1 MKRDM
6 FIKRMAERY
15 NMANSDSVSNK
26 VSFTASENSVV
37 IKMGDVTM
45 VYPKGALTLH
55 ADESNTDSIEVRLN
69 ASRKNILSF
78 NYKDLLIDPTAS
90 DVNDAITK
98 LNQII

>member
-15 NMANSDSVSNK
+15 NMANNVNNK

-37 IKMGDVTM
+37 IKIGDATTM
-45 VYPKGALTLH
+45 VYPKGTLTLH
-55 ADESNTDSIEVRLN
+55 ADESNTDSIEVRLT

-78 NYKDLLIDPTAS
+78 NYKDLINPTVS
-90 DVNDAITK
+90 GVDDAITK

>member
-1 MKRDM
+1 
-6 FIKRMAERY
+6 MAERY
-15 NMANSDSVSNK
+15 NMANNVNNK

-37 IKMGDVTM
+37 IKIGDVTM
-45 VYPKGALTLH
+45 VYPKGTLSLH
-55 ADESNTDSIEVRLN
+55 ADNTDSIEVRLT

-78 NYKDLLIDPTAS
+78 NYKDLIDPTVS

>member
-6 FIKRMAERY
+6 FIKKMAERY
-15 NMANSDSVSNK
+15 NMANNVNNQ

-37 IKMGDVTM
+37 IKIGDVTM
-45 VYPKGALTLH
+45 VYPKGSLTLH
-55 ADESNTDSIEVRLN
+55 ADESKTDSIEVRLT

-78 NYKDLLIDPTAS
+78 NYKDLTNPTVS

>member
-1 MKRDM
+1 M
-6 FIKRMAERY
+6 FVKRMAERY
-15 NMANSDSVSNK
+15 NMANNVNNK

-37 IKMGDVTM
+37 IKIGDVTM
-45 VYPKGALTLH
+45 VYPKGTLTLH
-55 ADESNTDSIEVRLN
+55 ADESNTDSIEVRLI

-78 NYKDLLIDPTAS
+78 NYKDLIDPTVS

>member
-15 NMANSDSVSNK
+15 NMANSVNNK

-37 IKMGDVTM
+37 IKIGDVTM
-45 VYPKGALTLH
+45 VYPKGTLTLH
-55 ADESNTDSIEVRLN
+55 ADESNTDSIEVRLT

-78 NYKDLLIDPTAS
+78 NYKDLVDPTVS
-90 DVNDAITK
+90 GVNDAITK

>member
-1 MKRDM
+1 M

-15 NMANSDSVSNK
+15 NMANNVNNK

-37 IKMGDVTM
+37 IKIGDVTM
-45 VYPKGALTLH
+45 VYPKGTLILH
-55 ADESNTDSIEVRLN
+55 SNTDSIEIRLT

-78 NYKDLLIDPTAS
+78 NYKDLIDPTVS

>member
-6 FIKRMAERY
+6 FIKKMAERY
-15 NMANSDSVSNK
+15 NMANNVNNK

-37 IKMGDVTM
+37 IKIGDVTM
-45 VYPKGALTLH
+45 VYPKGTLSLH
-55 ADESNTDSIEVRLN
+55 ADESNTDSIEVRLT

-78 NYKDLLIDPTAS
+78 NYKDLTTPIVS

>member
-6 FIKRMAERY
+6 FIKKMAERY
-15 NMANSDSVSNK
+15 NMANSDSVNNK

-37 IKMGDVTM
+37 IKIGDVTM
-45 VYPKGALTLH
+45 VYPKGTLTLH
-55 ADESNTDSIEVRLN
+55 ADESNTDSIEVRLT

-78 NYKDLLIDPTAS
+78 NYKDLIDPTVS

>member
-1 MKRDM
+1 MEKNM
-6 FIKRMAERY
+6 FIKKMAERY
-15 NMANSDSVSNK
+15 NMANNVNNK

-37 IKMGDVTM
+37 IKIGDVTM
-45 VYPKGALTLH
+45 VYPKGTLSLH
-55 ADESNTDSIEVRLN
+55 ADESKTDSIEVRLT

-78 NYKDLLIDPTAS
+78 NYKDLIDPTVS

>member
-6 FIKRMAERY
+6 FIKKMAERY
-15 NMANSDSVSNK
+15 NMANSDSVNNK
-26 VSFTASENSVV
+26 VSFTASENSIV
-37 IKMGDVTM
+37 IKIGDVTM
-45 VYPKGALTLH
+45 VYPKGTLTLH
-55 ADESNTDSIEVRLN
+55 ADESNTDSIEVRLT

-78 NYKDLLIDPTAS
+78 NYKDLIDPTVS

>member
-6 FIKRMAERY
+6 FIKKMAERY

-26 VSFTASENSVV
+26 VSFTANGDSVV
-37 IKMGDVTM
+37 IKVGDVTM
-45 VYPKGALTLH
+45 VYPKGTLTLH
-55 ADESNTDSIEVRLN
+55 ADESNTDSIEVRLT

-78 NYKDLLIDPTAS
+78 NYKDLIDPTVS

>member
-15 NMANSDSVSNK
+15 NMANNVNNK

-37 IKMGDVTM
+37 IKIGDVTM
-45 VYPKGALTLH
+45 VYPKGTLSLH
-55 ADESNTDSIEVRLN
+55 ADESNTDSIEVRLT

-78 NYKDLLIDPTAS
+78 NYKDLIDPTVS
-90 DVNDAITK
+90 GVNDAITK

>member
-1 MKRDM
+1 MEKNM

-15 NMANSDSVSNK
+15 NMANNVNNK

-37 IKMGDVTM
+37 IKIGDVTM
-45 VYPKGALTLH
+45 VYPKGTLTLH
-55 ADESNTDSIEVRLN
+55 ADESNTDSIEVRLT

-78 NYKDLLIDPTAS
+78 NYKDLIDPTVS

>member
-1 MKRDM
+1 M

-37 IKMGDVTM
+37 IKIGDVTM
-45 VYPKGALTLH
+45 VYPKGTLSLH
-55 ADESNTDSIEVRLN
+55 ADESNTDSIEVRLI

-78 NYKDLLIDPTAS
+78 NYKDLIDPTGS
-90 DVNDAITK
+90 GVNDAITK
-98 LNQII
+98 LNQIL

>member
-55 ADESNTDSIEVRLN
+55 ADESNTDSIEVRLT

-78 NYKDLLIDPTAS
+78 NYKDLIDPTAS

>member
-6 FIKRMAERY
+6 FIKKMAERY
-15 NMANSDSVSNK
+15 KMANNISNK
-26 VSFTASENSVV
+26 VSFTESGNSVV
-37 IKMGDVTM
+37 IRIGDVTM
-45 VYPKGALTLH
+45 VYPKGTLSLH
-55 ADESNTDSIEVRLN
+55 ADESNTDSIEVRLT

-78 NYKDLLIDPTAS
+78 DYKDLTNPTVS

>member
-15 NMANSDSVSNK
+15 NMKNSVNNK

-37 IKMGDVTM
+37 IKIGDVTM
-45 VYPKGALTLH
+45 VYTKGTLTLH
-55 ADESNTDSIEVRLN
+55 ADESNTDSIEVRLT

-78 NYKDLLIDPTAS
+78 NYKDLIDPTVS

>member
-6 FIKRMAERY
+6 FIKKMAERY
-15 NMANSDSVSNK
+15 NMANNVNNK

-37 IKMGDVTM
+37 IKIGDVTM
-45 VYPKGALTLH
+45 VYPKGTLTLQ
-55 ADESNTDSIEVRLN
+55 ADESNTDSIEVRLT

-78 NYKDLLIDPTAS
+78 NYKDLIDPTVS

>member
-1 MKRDM
+1 
-6 FIKRMAERY
+6 MAERY
-15 NMANSDSVSNK
+15 NMANNVNNK

-37 IKMGDVTM
+37 IKIGDVTM
-45 VYPKGALTLH
+45 VYPKGTLTLH
-55 ADESNTDSIEVRLN
+55 SDESNTDSIEVRLT

-78 NYKDLLIDPTAS
+78 NYKDLTNPTVS

>member
-6 FIKRMAERY
+6 FIKKMAERY
-15 NMANSDSVSNK
+15 NMANNVKNK

-37 IKMGDVTM
+37 IKIGDVTM
-45 VYPKGALTLH
+45 VYPKGTLSLH
-55 ADESNTDSIEVRLN
+55 ADESNTDSIEVRLT

-78 NYKDLLIDPTAS
+78 NYKDLIDPTVS

>member
-6 FIKRMAERY
+6 FITRMAERY
-15 NMANSDSVSNK
+15 NMANNINNK

-37 IKMGDVTM
+37 IKIGDVTM
-45 VYPKGALTLH
+45 VYPKGTLTLH
-55 ADESNTDSIEVRLN
+55 ADESNTDSIEVRLT

-78 NYKDLLIDPTAS
+78 NYKDLIDPTVS
-90 DVNDAITK
+90 GVDDAITK

>member
-15 NMANSDSVSNK
+15 NMANSDSVNNK
-26 VSFTASENSVV
+26 VSFTANGDSVV
-37 IKMGDVTM
+37 IKIGDVTM
-45 VYPKGALTLH
+45 VYPKGTLSLH
-55 ADESNTDSIEVRLN
+55 ADESNTDSIEVRLT

-78 NYKDLLIDPTAS
+78 NYKDLIDPTVS

>member
-6 FIKRMAERY
+6 FIKKMAERY
-15 NMANSDSVSNK
+15 KMANNISNK
-26 VSFTASENSVV
+26 VSFTESGNSVV
-37 IKMGDVTM
+37 IKIGDVTM
-45 VYPKGALTLH
+45 VYPKGTLSLH
-55 ADESNTDSIEVRLN
+55 ADESKTDSIEVRLT

-78 NYKDLLIDPTAS
+78 DYKELTNPTVS